1 MFTPSLS
8 CVHSAAVLCSL
19 CRCFVFTLPLSCVL
33 STAVL
38 CSPYSIANATL
49 ASCLGGKEVN
59 TAGVRCSSCLG
70 GKEVNTAGERCSSCL
85 GGKEVNTAGE
95 RCSSCLQVLS
105 VLTVGGHVRNKPRP
119 MRERGSILLYIH
131 GNQKAREDGQPRT
144 ATLTHTQLLNS
155 DALLLHCCFTS
166 TEARWLIRDVSAT
179 RLRITL

>member
-1 MFTPSLS
+1 M
-8 CVHSAAVLCSL
+8 
-19 CRCFVFTLPLSCVL
+19 FTLPLSCVL

-85 GGKEVNTAGE
+85 
-95 RCSSCLQVLS
+95 QVLS

-131 GNQKAREDGQPRT
+131 GNQKAR
-144 ATLTHTQLLNS
+144 
-155 DALLLHCCFTS
+155 
-166 TEARWLIRDVSAT
+166 
-179 RLRITL
+179 